1 MTSAVAQSRN
11 ARLDH
16 ALVAALLAT
25 LVLLVVKCAWVCDD
39 AYISFRVVENALA
52 GYGLRWNIDERVQ
65 AYTHPAW
72 LGLMLAARAI
82 SGEVYLTSIA
92 LGAATTLA
100 AAVLLVGRV
109 ARDAYAAAFAL
120 CIWCGSKAFIDFS
133 TSGLENPLLHVA
145 LLGALLAVAEE
156 RPPLVI
162 GLWTSVA
169 ALTRLDSLAL
179 LAPLVLLGLGEL
191 QPRRL
196 ATFALGLAPLA
207 AWELFSLVYYG
218 ALTPNTAIAKLNT
231 GLDGFELAAQGLR
244 YLADSLS
251 RDPLTLAAIVA
262 GAALS
267 VASRARLGYA
277 IALGLALH
285 LAYVV
290 KIGGDFMSG
299 RFLTAPLCVATFALA
314 HLPCPPR
321 ALGLG
326 AFAALLLAVATPSSP
341 LRAPLDYAQGKLP
354 PAHIGPDGIA
364 DERAYWY
371 SAAGL
376 FAPTR
381 AMEPPP
387 YRHVSRGHG
396 PGLKMRDTRDAK
408 AVEGIGYIGYWAGP
422 KPHLIDPMGLS
433 DGFLARL
440 PIVVDGRVVRPD
452 KNRFGER
459 EWRVGHYYRDVP
471 PAYLAAL
478 RGEAAQFD
486 NAELERLHTDV
497 QLITRGELFDS
508 ERWAAIARRL
518 R

>member
-1 MTSAVAQSRN
+1 MTSAVAQGRN
-11 ARLDH
+11 ARLDQ
-16 ALVAALLAT
+16 ALIAALLAT
-25 LVLLVVKCAWVCDD
+25 LVLLTVKCAWVCDD
-39 AYISFRVVENALA
+39 AYISLRVVENALA
-52 GYGLRWNIDERVQ
+52 GHGLRWNIDERVQ

-72 LGLMLAARAI
+72 LALLLAARSI
-82 SGEVYLTSIA
+82 SGEVYFTSIA

-100 AAVLLVGRV
+100 AAVLLVGRA
-109 ARDAYAAAFAL
+109 ARNAHAAAFGL

-145 LLGALLAVAEE
+145 LLGTLLAVAEQ
-156 RPPLVI
+156 RPALVI
-162 GLWTSVA
+162 GLWTSLA

-191 QPRRL
+191 RPRRL
-196 ATFALGLAPLA
+196 AAFALGLAPLA

-231 GLDGFELAAQGLR
+231 GIDSYELAAQGLR

-251 RDPLTLAAIVA
+251 RDPLTFAAIVA
-262 GAALS
+262 GAALG

-285 LAYVV
+285 LAYVL

-299 RFLTAPLCVATFALA
+299 RFLTAPLCVATFALT
-314 HLPCPPR
+314 HLPSSPR

-326 AFAALLLAVATPSSP
+326 VFAALLLAAATPSSP
-341 LRAPLDYAQGKLP
+341 LRAPLDYAQNKPP
-354 PAHIGPDGIA
+354 PAHIDADGIA

-381 AMEPPP
+381 AVEPPP

-396 PGLKMRDTRDAK
+396 PGLKLRDTTQ
-408 AVEGIGYIGYWAGP
+408 VESIEGIGYLGYWAGP

-440 PIVVDGRVVRPD
+440 PIVVDGHIVRPD

-471 PAYLAAL
+471 PAYSAAL
-478 RGEAAQFD
+478 RGEPAHFD
-486 NAELERLHTDV
+486 DEALERLHHDV
-497 QLITRGELFDS
+497 RLITRGELFDA
-508 ERWAAIARRL
+508 ERWRAIVRRL